1 MSEQFGLLYALP
13 SALQGAASVLDIGGT
28 LEEYNPSENE
38 EQADFH
44 AIRSDWRAVG
54 DDIRAA
60 AKQYVEQQKREFM
73 SDW

>member
-28 LEEYNPSENE
+28 LGEYNASETDE
-38 EQADFH
+38 MADFH
-44 AIRSDWRAVG
+44 ALRSDWRAVG

-60 AKQYVEQQKREFM
+60 ARQYVDQHKREFM
-73 SDW
+73 NAG